1 MSERES
7 RSVLW
12 TLGDPTGCSPPGS
25 SIQATSQARIQ
36 EWVAISYSSFLNR
49 ASRKLTY
56 APQMPAKNMHQVCRR
71 QVLDIGFHSGS
82 HCVCRPSRNLF
93 TNVCLS
99 ISMSIT
105 FLPSEVANHCPRHP
119 LSSGAEDSIQ
129 EEGQGHFGFPGS
141 LHVYMLFNFCFIFF
155 QANQSHIHLILRP
168 ARRVRKISFSLTT
181 ARPSFNRAVSI
192 RSL

>member
-1 MSERES
+1 MSARES

-49 ASRKLTY
+49 ASRILIY

-71 QVLDIGFHSGS
+71 QVLEIGFHSGS
-82 HCVCRPSRNLF
+82 HCLCQPSRNLF

-105 FLPSEVANHCPRHP
+105 FLPSEVENP
-119 LSSGAEDSIQ
+119 LSSGAEDGIQ

-141 LHVYMLFNFCFIFF
+141 LHVYMLFNSD
-155 QANQSHIHLILRP
+155 ALLLICLM
-168 ARRVRKISFSLTT
+168 
-181 ARPSFNRAVSI
+181 SI
-192 RSL
+192 